1 MSWPSNIEQRYVLEY
16 DGMISSNIVQMMRVL
31 VRIDILQSSH
41 NSQQNTELIIIAG
54 GGHLTEKLSSSD
66 KHGP

>member
-1 MSWPSNIEQRYVLEY
+1 MSWPSNIEQRYVNEY
-16 DGMISSNIVQMMRVL
+16 DGRISSYFVQKMRVL

-41 NSQQNTELIIIAG
+41 NSQYNTELVIIAG